1 MISNAQDIINKINN
15 GKKVVSS
22 FEEVIKFMMI
32 CRNKKLVGKIRI
44 DLNDDNT
51 ALLTKQKES

>member
-15 GKKVVSS
+15 GKEVVSS